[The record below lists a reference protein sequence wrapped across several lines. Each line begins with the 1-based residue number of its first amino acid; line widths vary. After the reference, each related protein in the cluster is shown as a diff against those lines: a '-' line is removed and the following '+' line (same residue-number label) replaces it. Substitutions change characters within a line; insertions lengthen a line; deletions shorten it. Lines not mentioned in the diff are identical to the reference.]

1 MKGLLLGAMTFVAA
15 FAARAADR
23 YAAYDDH
30 ATAGMTKVA
39 GQEYVNNN
47 YGYSVRLPDGQV
59 AWMNAAPS
67 PNHGFRI
74 FLGPRRSI
82 EVDASFDSAF
92 LGSASAVADDA
103 AESLPSGKSVKSD
116 DELGGKHA
124 VRVVVEGPDE
134 RRRIILANW
143 VEVEKDDDI
152 NYEISLETTKPSFE
166 QDERVFASVAKSFK
180 YLTSGPPKGK
190 PGVGGALLAAPYL
203 AKGAIAPTQK
213 ESTPPK

>member
-1 MKGLLLGAMTFVAA
+1 
-15 FAARAADR
+15 
-23 YAAYDDH
+23 
-30 ATAGMTKVA
+30 MTKIA

-124 VRVVVEGPDE
+124 VRELVEGPEE

-180 YLTSGPPKGK
+180 YLTSGPSKGK